1 MFQQEVSSHKLLMS
15 SKSFMLAA
23 ALLPEDLPG
32 FSASF
37 IVSRFLSHKV
47 QEGSVCGGGGGKPHF
62 KKDVGSFMA
71 HKTFL

>member
-23 ALLPEDLPG
+23 ALLPEDLPSFG
-32 FSASF
+32 VSF
-37 IVSRFLSHKV
+37 IVSHFLSHKV
-47 QEGSVCGGGGGKPHF
+47 QGGSVCGGGGGEPHF
-62 KKDVGSFMA
+62 KKDVGSCMA